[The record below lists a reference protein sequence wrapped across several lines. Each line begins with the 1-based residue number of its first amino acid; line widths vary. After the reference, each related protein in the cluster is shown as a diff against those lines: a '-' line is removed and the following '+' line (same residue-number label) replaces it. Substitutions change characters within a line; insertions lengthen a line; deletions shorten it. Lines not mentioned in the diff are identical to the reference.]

1 MPSLKNSLVSLSG
14 GYSPVKPTTPIAP
27 AQPVSAP
34 TQANNFVR
42 NTLMISSLPSISTN
56 VDGIVRQ
63 FYGGRPLPTRRLIL
77 PS

>member
-1 MPSLKNSLVSLSG
+1 MPSLKNSLVSLGG
-14 GYSPVKPTTPIAP
+14 GYSPIKVSSPIVP
-27 AQPVSAP
+27 ARPVSAP
-34 TQANNFVR
+34 IAPVTIQRSPV
-42 NTLMISSLPSISTN
+42 MISSLPSISTN